1 MDVKKQ
7 RYLESYKRL
16 YFKGEIQNPKTKNIL
31 EKKRISLGLSV
42 EETEIF
48 NNELENSFDLVVSY
62 IKDFLDINYDGTEE
76 SLVLDEFDR
85 KEIEEF
91 WKDMNLSDE
100 DGGRCLELAIN
111 SYKVSNEEANIKNSN
126 TDEYV
131 NSKSTVKAT
140 VETLTQTKVK
150 EIDEAYNKLV
160 PASINSI
167 DGNEFGVDFMSGDL
181 ILNQYKSIVS
191 VARERK
197 DEMIQ
202 MKFLNFVLSYAISY
216 EGEVFKEKNRE
227 NFNAETLKDIF
238 KSYYQDFLEE
248 YLLILQEV
256 GVTDEEIASY
266 TFDEF
271 FDLSK
276 IDSYVTYI
284 DSVRKFLESKKEEEY
299 TWILRNLVEFEEIRV
314 NAYLGKKTCEYISNV
329 LTECKENKVYE
340 YSGSRSAHKVVDATI
355 IHLIA
360 NLTKGI
366 MFKIK
371 KFIDFKFETVNLDEL
386 IESKEL
392 AIVSLNSAKASKSI
406 DYDRYLT
413 NVIDALRE
421 YPYIEEAHLE
431 LLESMNV
438 EYEQERLFLDIAHNI
453 ISLSGESCANINKKL
468 IDLNSDLYMNSI
480 AKFKDKNLKFIE
492 MRGMCENLRGKFK
505 IKDPN
510 VIVRCELKSFGKVL
524 SNINYSEIDSDLR
537 TILYKKDMNGLK
549 ERNDI
554 PIEEKALS
562 AKSLRTIY
570 KIEDEQA
577 VIDTEI
583 EVFGMVYSDVN
594 FEKVPVPLRRD
605 IFIKRLN
612 ELEAELDSYKI
623 DQDILEDKIIEYK
636 ELYKIDTK
644 YAMNLE
650 ISRFGRWFGDLDVS
664 DFDEEDLE
672 EFILRQ
678 SERIMM
684 LTLSEDKKTSLLNQ
698 LKEKSKYSNRKF
710 YELQEQIG
718 NNKIS
723 LNDEDSVDME
733 FIKKASEIYNKF
745 NKIILEE
752 KIIASTEA
760 DFRPGVFIKKY
771 SNLRETLRDESLF
784 LLRKANNREGFL
796 ITSKAIYH
804 SEWDNAVLLKDI
816 KKILW
821 KERSLLKNGQRQ
833 FRPYIHIVTDS
844 QELVFEYVGFRQIDV
859 FTKFLIEF
867 VNTYKTL
874 LGQPLSVYERVSI
887 EDGSL
892 SIKEMLHG
900 NTYLDKYEGDI
911 NKLDDPKAVY
921 DFIKSNI
928 SSELKK
934 FVKLQDINSKFDA
947 KVKNAIAAYAPIE
960 QNEIPLIAY
969 DSTLFKSGK
978 EGFILTTKGIYC
990 KNKFGTPWK
999 MTHKKIRLIKLEEE
1013 ILIFTDKQTT
1023 ITSVTDK
1030 ERFEF
1035 RDLLEFC
1042 SYVFKN
1048 K

>member
-48 NNELENSFDLVVSY
+48 NNELEHNFDLVVSY
-62 IKDFLDINYDGTEE
+62 IKDFLDINYDGSDE
-76 SLVLDEFDR
+76 SLVLDEFDK

-111 SYKVSNEEANIKNSN
+111 SYKVS
-126 TDEYV
+126 TDET
-131 NSKSTVKAT
+131 NISKSDIDENLNSTVKT
-140 VETLTQTKVK
+140 TLETLIETKVK
-150 EIDEAYNKLV
+150 EIDNEYNTLIPTGSESKFG
-160 PASINSI
+160 SDNGI
-167 DGNEFGVDFMSGDL
+167 DFSSGDI

-197 DEMIQ
+197 DEIIQ

-216 EGEVFKEKNRE
+216 EGEIFKETNKE
-227 NFNAETLKDIF
+227 QINANNLKEIF
-238 KSYYQDFLEE
+238 KNYYEDFLEE
-248 YLLILQEV
+248 YVLLLQELSV
-256 GVTDEEIASY
+256 SDDEISSY

-276 IDSYVTYI
+276 IDAYVSYI
-284 DSVRKFLESKKEEEY
+284 ESVRKFLESKKEEEY
-299 TWILRNLVEFEEIRV
+299 TWILRNLVEFEDIRI
-314 NAYLGKKTCEYISNV
+314 NSYLGKKTCEYISNV
-329 LTECKENKVYE
+329 LNECKETKAYEYNAFGNANKVI
-340 YSGSRSAHKVVDATI
+340 DATL

-371 KFIDFKFETVNLDEL
+371 KFIDFKFDNVNLDEI
-386 IESKEL
+386 IESKET
-392 AIVSLNSAKASKSI
+392 AIISLNSAKASRSI
-406 DYDRYLT
+406 DYDRYIT

-431 LLESMNV
+431 LLESMEV
-438 EYEQERLFLDIAHNI
+438 DHEQERFFLDIAHNI
-453 ISLSGESCANINKKL
+453 ISMSGESCININKKL
-468 IDLNSDLYMNSI
+468 IDLNSDLYLNSI
-480 AKFKDKNLKFIE
+480 TKFKDKNLKFIE
-492 MRGMCENLRGKFK
+492 MRGMCENLRSKFK

-537 TILYKKDMNGLK
+537 VILYKKDMNGLK
-549 ERNDI
+549 ERNDMS
-554 PIEEKALS
+554 IEEKALS
-562 AKSLRTIY
+562 AKSLRTVY

-583 EVFGMVYSDVN
+583 EVFGMVYSEVN

-612 ELEAELDSYKI
+612 ELEEELDSYKI
-623 DQDILEDKIIEYK
+623 DQDILEARIMGYK

-650 ISRFGRWFGDLDVS
+650 ISRFGRWFGDLDIS

-684 LTLSEDKKTSLLNQ
+684 LTLSEEKKTSLLNQ

-733 FIKKASEIYNKF
+733 FIKKASEIYSKF

-752 KIIASTEA
+752 KIISSSEP

-771 SNLRETLRDESLF
+771 RTLRESLRDESLF
-784 LLRKANNREGFL
+784 LLRKSNNREGFL

-844 QELVFEYVGFRQIDV
+844 EELVFEYVGFRQIDV

-892 SIKEMLHG
+892 SIKEMLYG
-900 NTYLDKYEGDI
+900 NMYLDKYDGDI
-911 NKLDDPKAVY
+911 NKLDDPNLVY
-921 DFIKSNI
+921 DFIKKNI
-928 SSELKK
+928 SSDLKK

-960 QNEIPLIAY
+960 QNEIPLVAY

-999 MTHKKIRLIKLEEE
+999 MTHKKIRSIKLEEE

-1030 ERFEF
+1030 ERLEF